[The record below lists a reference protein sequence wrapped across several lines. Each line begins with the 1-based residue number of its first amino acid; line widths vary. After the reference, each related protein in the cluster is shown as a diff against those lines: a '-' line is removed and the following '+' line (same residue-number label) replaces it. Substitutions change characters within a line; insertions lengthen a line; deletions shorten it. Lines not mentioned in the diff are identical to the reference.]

1 MIAPTHMADATA
13 ARAATA
19 TADEDILAPSLSS
32 QRDDQQCRHE
42 KPNVAKKQIAARPVA
57 ELRG

>member
-1 MIAPTHMADATA
+1 MADATA